1 MTNELHGVNPPLITP
16 LDADGQLKD
25 DAFRDEIR
33 YHLDAGVS
41 GVVVGGSTG
50 EGMRMSNDQLQHLYE
65 VAVDEVDGAVPVV
78 AGVIA
83 RQTREATT
91 KAGLARDAGADFLM
105 VMPPTGYAGSH
116 MADND
121 SIRDYYRA
129 IADVSELPIVVYDVM
144 SLLDLDAELVGDLV
158 REIPEVVGIKVSSTL
173 GNLTRYLRAI
183 GDDGF
188 VLGGMSIA
196 QFPTYTL
203 GVNGGIVGISSV
215 CPRISVQIWD
225 ATQRGDYDRARELHL
240 SIVPLIRAAMEDY
253 ESNFPAGEKAAI
265 DVLGRDPGHLFHPFD
280 EVTNGDEKRA
290 AIEQAVAH
298 MRERGTREVVAA
310 DD

>member
-1 MTNELHGVNPPLITP
+1 MKHELHGVNPPLITP
-16 LDADGQLKD
+16 LDADSQLD
-25 DAFRDEIR
+25 EDAFRDEIR

-50 EGMRMSNDQLQHLYE
+50 EGMRMTDDQLKQLYD
-65 VAVDEVDGAVPVV
+65 VAVDEVDGDVPVV

-83 RQTREATT
+83 RQTREATA
-91 KAGLARDAGADFLM
+91 KAELARDAGADFIM
-105 VMPPTGYAGSH
+105 AMPPTGYVGSH

-129 IADVSELPIVVYDVM
+129 IADVSELPIVIYDVM

-158 REIPEVVGIKVSSTL
+158 RDVPEVVGIKVSSTL
-173 GNLTRYLRAI
+173 GNLTHYLRAI

-188 VLGGMSIA
+188 VLGGMSIG

-215 CPRISVQIWD
+215 CPRISVQIWE
-225 ATQRGDYDRARELHL
+225 ATQRGDYDRARELHFAL
-240 SIVPLIRAAMEDY
+240 VPLIRAAMENY
-253 ESNFPAGEKAAI
+253 ESNFPAGEKTAI
-265 DVLGRDPGHLFHPFD
+265 DVLGRDAGCLFHPFD
-280 EVTNGDEKRA
+280 GVEDGDEKRA
-290 AIEQAVAH
+290 AIEDAVSQMH
-298 MRERGTREVVAA
+298 DRGTREIVHA